1 MNISLNYAVNLL
13 QGLFGLLLLV
23 YIPRL
28 DPYLGYSP
36 VQTESADKD
45 EYEELPAGEYVCPER
60 HVNIFSSTCLL
71 SPLHRSFILIAY
83 SFVKIVAYAF
93 TNHISHT

>member
-1 MNISLNYAVNLL
+1 MNISLNYVLDLL

-23 YIPRL
+23 YIPSL

-45 EYEELPAGEYVCPER
+45 EYKELPAGEYVCPER
-60 HVNIFSSTCLL
+60 HVNIFSSMCLMILVLKLPIHL
-71 SPLHRSFILIAY
+71 S
-83 SFVKIVAYAF
+83 KIYYLC
-93 TNHISHT
+93 SHKS

>member
-1 MNISLNYAVNLL
+1 M
-13 QGLFGLLLLV
+13 

-60 HVNIFSSTCLL
+60 HVNIFSSTFLL
-71 SPLHRSFILIAY
+71 IPLPSLIIIVHSFVQNVIYALISHRS
-83 SFVKIVAYAF
+83 
-93 TNHISHT
+93 HT